1 MLKKYLYFKKKIIK
15 MSGYALFTILNP
27 QPDDNWAGHESL
39 GKQFKISIDNI
50 ETNRSFA
57 KVNKNK
63 YF

>member
-1 MLKKYLYFKKKIIK
+1 

-57 KVNKNK
+57 NVNNNK